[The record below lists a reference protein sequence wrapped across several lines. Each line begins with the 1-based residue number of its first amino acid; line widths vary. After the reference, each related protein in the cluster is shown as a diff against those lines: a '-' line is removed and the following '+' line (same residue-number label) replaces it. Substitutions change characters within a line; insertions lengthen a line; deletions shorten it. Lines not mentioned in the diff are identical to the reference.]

1 MMKKMLSLLVC
12 ALFCLSGCAGKNGP
26 APASSQPDAGSE
38 NPSSEAGQ
46 SAEAQE
52 DGLLHVGII
61 QLTDHPSLNTIREAF
76 VAELTALMGSQ
87 VAIESDDAQN
97 DMSNINSICQKY
109 IGDQKDLIVAIATP
123 TAQAAAAA
131 TSEIPVVYSAV
142 SDPAAA
148 KLTGLPNVT
157 GTSDAIPVE
166 SIFQL
171 AAGLTPE
178 AKTFGLIYNTSE
190 VNSVSVIEGAKS
202 YMQQNGLSFVEATI
216 TNSSEL
222 QQSASS
228 LVGKVDAIFTPID
241 NTVATAMPV
250 LAGVANMNKIPVYVG
265 ADSMVADGGLAT
277 VGIDYSLL
285 GTRTAQMAADILGGK
300 RPSEIPY
307 EILSDYS
314 TILNPKTAK
323 ELELEIPEEILEA
336 AVQVG
341 G

>member
-1 MMKKMLSLLVC
+1 MKKMVSLLLC
-12 ALFCLSGCAGKNGP
+12 GLLCLSGCAGGNSA
-26 APASSQPDAGSE
+26 APASSDAAS
-38 NPSSEAGQ
+38 PAP
-46 SAEAQE
+46 SAEAPASAAVSEE
-52 DGLLHVGII
+52 DGLLHIGVI
-61 QLTDHPSLNTIREAF
+61 QLTDHPSLNTIRDAF
-76 VAELTALMGSQ
+76 VSEMAALLGDK
-87 VAIESDDAQN
+87 ADIEVDDAQN

-109 IGDQKDLIVAIATP
+109 VGGQKDLIVAIATP
-123 TAQAAAAA
+123 AAQAAAAA
-131 TSEIPVVYSAV
+131 TSDIPVVYSAV
-142 SDPAAA
+142 SDPEAA

-171 AAGLTPE
+171 AAGLTPQ

-190 VNSVSVIEGAKS
+190 VNSVSVIGQAKA
-202 YMQQNGLSFVEATI
+202 YMQQNGLQFVEATI

-228 LVGKVDAIFTPID
+228 LVGKVDAMFTPID

-250 LAGVANMNKIPVYVG
+250 LAEVASSNSIPLYVG

-300 RPSEIPY
+300 SPADIPY

-323 ELELEIPEEILEA
+323 AIGLEIPEEILAE
-336 AVQVG
+336 AVQLG
-341 G
+341 A

>member
-1 MMKKMLSLLVC
+1 MKKFVSLLLC
-12 ALFCLSGCAGKNGP
+12 ALLCLSGCAAGNGG
-26 APASSQPDAGSE
+26 ASPESVVADPNSSE
-38 NPSSEAGQ
+38 NAGASQEAPSA
-46 SAEAQE
+46 E

-76 VAELTALMGSQ
+76 VAQLNAQMGEK
-87 VAIESDDAQN
+87 VVIETDDAQN

-109 IGDQKDLIVAIATP
+109 VGDGKDLIVAIATP
-123 TAQAAAAA
+123 AAQAAAAA
-131 TSEIPVVYSAV
+131 TSEIPVLYSAV
-142 SDPAAA
+142 SDPQAAN
-148 KLTGLPNVT
+148 LVGLPNVT

-166 SIFQL
+166 SIFHL
-171 AAGLTPE
+171 AAELTPD

-190 VNSVSVIEGAKS
+190 INSVSVIEGAKA
-202 YMQQNGLSFVEATI
+202 YMQENGLQFVEATI

-250 LAGVANMNKIPVYVG
+250 LAGIANMNQLPVYVG

-285 GTRTAQMAADILGGK
+285 GTRTAEMAAEILGGK
-300 RPSEIPY
+300 SPSEIPF
-307 EILSDYS
+307 EVLDDYS
-314 TILNPKTAK
+314 TILNPQTAK
-323 ELELEIPEEILEA
+323 EIGIELSEEILA
-336 AVQVG
+336 SAVQLG
-341 G
+341 A

>member
-1 MMKKMLSLLVC
+1 MKKMLSLLLC
-12 ALFCLSGCAGKNGP
+12 GLLCLSGCAGGNNA
-26 APASSQPDAGSE
+26 APASSEAAAAAL
-38 NPSSEAGQ
+38 SSEAPA
-46 SAEAQE
+46 SAADSAE
-52 DGLLHVGII
+52 DGLMHIGVL
-61 QLTDHPSLNTIREAF
+61 QLVDHPSLNTIRDAF
-76 VAELTALMGSQ
+76 VAEMTAKLGDK
-87 VAIESDDAQN
+87 VDIEIDDAQN

-109 IGDQKDLIVAIATP
+109 VGGQKDLIVAIATP
-123 TAQAAAAA
+123 AAQAAAAA
-131 TSEIPVVYSAV
+131 TSDIPVVYSAV
-142 SDPAAA
+142 SDPQAA

-171 AAGLTPE
+171 AAELTPQ

-190 VNSVSVIEGAKS
+190 VNSVSVIGEAKA
-202 YMQQNGLSFVEATI
+202 YMQQNGLQFVEATI

-228 LVGKVDAIFTPID
+228 LVGKVDAMFTPID

-250 LAGVANMNKIPVYVG
+250 LAEVASSNSIPLYVG

-300 RPSEIPY
+300 SPADIPF
-307 EILSDYS
+307 EVLSDYA

-323 ELELEIPEEILEA
+323 AIGIEIPEEILA
-336 AVQVG
+336 GATQLG
-341 G
+341 A

>member
-1 MMKKMLSLLVC
+1 MHIGV
-12 ALFCLSGCAGKNGP
+12 
-26 APASSQPDAGSE
+26 
-38 NPSSEAGQ
+38 
-46 SAEAQE
+46 
-52 DGLLHVGII
+52 I
-61 QLTDHPSLNTIREAF
+61 QLVDHPSLNTIRNAF
-76 VAELTALMGSQ
+76 CTEMTALLGDK
-87 VAIESDDAQN
+87 VDIEIDDAQN

-109 IGDQKDLIVAIATP
+109 VGGQKDLIVAIATP
-123 TAQAAAAA
+123 AAQAAAAA
-131 TSEIPVVYSAV
+131 TSDIPVVYSAV
-142 SDPAAA
+142 SDPEAA

-171 AAGLTPE
+171 AAELTPQ
-178 AKTFGLIYNTSE
+178 AKTFGLVYNTSE
-190 VNSVSVIEGAKS
+190 VNSVSVIGQAKA
-202 YMQQNGLSFVEATI
+202 YMQQNGLQFVEATI

-250 LAGVANMNKIPVYVG
+250 LAEVASSNSIPLYVG

-300 RPSEIPY
+300 SPADIPY

-314 TILNPKTAK
+314 TILNPRTAK
-323 ELELEIPEEILEA
+323 AIGLEIPEEILAEA
-336 AVQVG
+336 TQLGA
-341 G
+341 